1 MRVGFIGLGL
11 MGSGMTNNLQK
22 AGHQLVLHDL
32 RRQAAEKLL
41 AAGAEWADSP
51 KAVAAESEVVF
62 TSLPGPPEFEAVA
75 AGKNGLL
82 EGMKRGQ
89 AHFDLST
96 NSPTVI
102 RRLHKAY
109 AEKGALLLDSPVS
122 GGPAGAASGKMALW
136 VSGDEAAYNRYRPV
150 LDAMGDQIFYMGA
163 VGAASVAK
171 LVHNLAGYMVNTAL
185 AAAVVEGG
193 APGRQRA
200 APHLRHAG

>member
-1 MRVGFIGLGL
+1 MKVGFIGLGL

-32 RRQAAEKLL
+32 RRQAAEKLE
-41 AAGAEWADSP
+41 AAGAEWANSP
-51 KAVAAESEVVF
+51 KEVAAESEVVF

-82 EGMKRGQ
+82 DGMKRGQ
-89 AHFDLST
+89 PLFDLST

-102 RRLHKAY
+102 RRLHGLF

-136 VSGDEAAYNRYRPV
+136 V
-150 LDAMGDQIFYMGA
+150 
-163 VGAASVAK
+163 
-171 LVHNLAGYMVNTAL
+171 
-185 AAAVVEGG
+185 
-193 APGRQRA
+193 
-200 APHLRHAG
+200 